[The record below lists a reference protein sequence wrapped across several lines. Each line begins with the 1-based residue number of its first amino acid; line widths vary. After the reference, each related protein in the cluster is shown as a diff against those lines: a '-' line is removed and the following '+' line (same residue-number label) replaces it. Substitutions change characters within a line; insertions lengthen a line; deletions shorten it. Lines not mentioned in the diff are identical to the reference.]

1 MSDRLKRGRLGKAET
16 NFIRDRAGKTP
27 IIEIAAQLNRDAAT
41 VRTWIQEN
49 MAIDIGASGEAVP
62 IEENEIRNELRSSPE
77 WEELKQQ
84 FVEAELKSFER
95 QYSKLMSQFRNDV
108 MPTEEMQIFH
118 LIKLNIL
125 MDRNLKSRA
134 RALQDIERLS
144 DEIRQMI
151 ENHPRNKPMSEK
163 ERDRLTNLE
172 NQLVAAREAEQSK
185 TGEYVKLSEKHSTL
199 MKELKAT
206 RDQRITKWE
215 NAKETFLGLL
225 KDLQNEETRKQEGE
239 DMELL
244 RLAMAKEKVRLSETH
259 RYVDDTV
266 DIPLLIPENQVDNE
280 ASNTNK

>member
-1 MSDRLKRGRLGKAET
+1 MPDKLKRGRLGKAET

-27 IIEIAAQLNRDAAT
+27 IAEIAAELNRDAGT

-84 FVEAELKSFER
+84 FVESELKSFER

-134 RALQDIERLS
+134 RALQDIDRLS
-144 DEIRQMI
+144 DEVNHMI
-151 ENHPRNKPMSEK
+151 ENNPRNKPMSEK
-163 ERDRLTNLE
+163 DRDRLTNLE

-185 TGEYVKLSEKHSTL
+185 TGEYVKLSEKHSAL

-215 NAKETFLGLL
+215 NSKETFLGLL
-225 KDLQNEETRKQEGE
+225 KDLQNEESRRQEGE

-244 RLAMAKEKVRLSETH
+244 RLAMAKEKVRLSQGH
-259 RYVDDTV
+259 KYVDDSV
-266 DIPLLIPENQVDNE
+266 DTPLLTPENQE
-280 ASNTNK
+280 E